1 MLSFLFREKLSA
13 KNYKLI
19 TSDFIRLNSTVVEW
33 VFYVLKTYVL
43 SLCVLHT
50 FVENMYIRLKD
61 VKNKKCVIYDLK
73 CAQYNQAPVL
83 IFIPLL
89 VYDKHRISLYMQS

>member
-43 SLCVLHT
+43 SLFVLSSPYFCWKHVHKT
-50 FVENMYIRLKD
+50 ERCQKQKML
-61 VKNKKCVIYDLK
+61 CDLW
-73 CAQYNQAPVL
+73 
-83 IFIPLL
+83 
-89 VYDKHRISLYMQS
+89 S